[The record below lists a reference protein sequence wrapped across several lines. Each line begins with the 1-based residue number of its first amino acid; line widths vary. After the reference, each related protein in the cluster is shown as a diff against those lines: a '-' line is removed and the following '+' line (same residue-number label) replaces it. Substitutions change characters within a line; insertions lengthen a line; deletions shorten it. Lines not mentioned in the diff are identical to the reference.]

1 MAGFF
6 KSLIFVIII
15 IFVGVKFNKF
25 YEKKKA
31 NIQNNIVFITFYEN
45 TCRSSQA
52 LVPIVEE
59 VKKEFPNIQFVYEDT
74 YHKNNLIRNYNI
86 KRIPLMVILINGK
99 EADRLGSYHNYYEVK
114 NFIQKNMNSFKNI
127 LFK

>member
-1 MAGFF
+1 MR
-6 KSLIFVIII
+6 
-15 IFVGVKFNKF
+15 
-25 YEKKKA
+25 KKKQ
-31 NIQNNIVFITFYEN
+31 IFKIILFLF
-45 TCRSSQA
+45 
-52 LVPIVEE
+52 PIVEE